1 MESIANETSFCESM
15 GQAEQC
21 IRKGYGECFGNAQL
35 EQIVKFSK
43 EDIVFT
49 LEKAIAG
56 TNVDLKKLKDSCEVI
71 KGVNSAVG
79 PHLWSGVNIFRFSL
93 FF

>member
-1 MESIANETSFCESM
+1 MD
-15 GQAEQC
+15 QAEQC
-21 IRKGYGECFGNAQL
+21 IRKGYGECFDNAQL
-35 EQIVKFSK
+35 EQIVKFGK

-56 TNVDLKKLKDSCEVI
+56 TNVDLKELKDSCEVI

-79 PHLWSGVNIFRFSL
+79 PHLWSALNIYRCVPL
-93 FF
+93 F